1 MIQLL
6 FAVLVAEAS
15 LTAALLFKTPL
26 RKLAVLV
33 VDRLKRGRHAPVV
46 VKTVAGV
53 VLALLASTLY
63 SMSQISGG
71 ASDSDSGS
79 GGGPTPTD
87 QVLFSRHL
95 LEACLMGYSLFLALV
110 IDRLH
115 QYIRDLRVFKKDLE
129 AVRKHNK
136 MLEETKHGNSE
147 DAKKY
152 QEEIAI
158 LNKEMKKLKLQV
170 QEKIEE
176 VHVAEDKA
184 LTIQKQSEGLLIEY
198 DRLLEDNQHLRDQ
211 LMSIDLKLSSS
222 S

>member
-6 FAVLVAEAS
+6 LLVLVAEAS
-15 LTAALLFKTPL
+15 VVAVLLFKTPL
-26 RKLAVLV
+26 RKLAVLGI
-33 VDRLKRGRHAPVV
+33 DRLKRGRRALVA

-63 SMSQISGG
+63 SMAEVSGR
-71 ASDSDSGS
+71 ATDPDS
-79 GGGPTPTD
+79 GGGLTPTD

-95 LEACLMGYSLFLALV
+95 LEASLMV

-115 QYIRDLRVFKKDLE
+115 QYIRDLRAFKKNLE
-129 AVRKHNK
+129 AVSKHNK
-136 MLEETKHGNSE
+136 MLEEAKHGISE
-147 DAKKY
+147 ETKKY
-152 QEEIAI
+152 QEDIAT

-170 QEKIEE
+170 QEKTEE

-184 LTIQKQSEGLLIEY
+184 LAIQKQSEGLLIEY
-198 DRLLEDNQHLRDQ
+198 DRLLEDNQHLRIQ
-211 LMSIDLKLSSS
+211 LQSIDLKLSSS